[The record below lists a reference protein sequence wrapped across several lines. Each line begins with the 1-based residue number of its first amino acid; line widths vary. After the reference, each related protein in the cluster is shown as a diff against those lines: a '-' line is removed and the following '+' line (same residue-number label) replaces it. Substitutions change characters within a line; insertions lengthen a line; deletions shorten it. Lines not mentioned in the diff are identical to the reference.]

1 MRGLGPNLTSGELR
15 TVAITIDAK
24 LLTRWR
30 RIVTVGAVTVTGA
43 GTACAQAQTG
53 PLLATGTP
61 GESEYLRLLL
71 LFAAVALA
79 PALLAVITSFAR
91 IVIVLFF
98 LRAGL
103 GTQQIPPNYV
113 IVGLAIFLTIFT
125 MLPTLERIH
134 TESVAPLL
142 GGEIK
147 LAEAGKLSE
156 APLREFM
163 DGQGREDDLA
173 MVREIAQVRAEVSRA
188 SVPMTVLI
196 PSFVLGEL
204 RAAFMIGFI
213 VYLPFV
219 IIDLVV
225 ASTLAS
231 TGLITLP
238 ATAISLPFKLLLFVM
253 VDGWKLLTESLLATF

>member
-1 MRGLGPNLTSGELR
+1 
-15 TVAITIDAK
+15 VAITIDAK
-24 LLTRWR
+24 LLTWGR
-30 RIVTVGAVTVTGA
+30 RTLAVGAVAVVSA
-43 GTACAQAQTG
+43 GTACAQTPTG
-53 PLLATGTP
+53 PILEMGAP
-61 GESEYLRLLL
+61 GESGYLRLLL
-71 LFAAVALA
+71 LFAALALA

-113 IVGLAIFLTIFT
+113 IIGLAIFLTIFT
-125 MLPTLERIH
+125 MLPALEQIH

-142 GGEIK
+142 AGKIE

-163 DGQGREDDLA
+163 DGQVREDDLA
-173 MVREIAQVRAEVSRA
+173 MFRELAQVPAEVTRA